1 MGINHTTVVPL
12 YVAYYSY
19 ITSSQASRSFISQRF
34 HKSNSSWFI
43 MINMVGATHFYQE
56 SSLGWP
62 GTLEPC
68 LQIVGIIR
76 NKQNTYHYSGKLFL
90 TPSNLS
96 KIPRARFKNI
106 NKIKHVSVY
115 LNGFIQN
122 THQKSQFRLTFF
134 FLRSLHKYRKPTLSI
149 DLFQR
154 YSRKIMQE

>member
-1 MGINHTTVVPL
+1 MIHHDQHGRSDALLSRKQLRLTWNSGTMSTNSRHHRK
-12 YVAYYSY
+12 
-19 ITSSQASRSFISQRF
+19 QAE
-34 HKSNSSWFI
+34 HL
-43 MINMVGATHFYQE
+43 H
-56 SSLGWP
+56 
-62 GTLEPC
+62 
-68 LQIVGIIR
+68 
-76 NKQNTYHYSGKLFL
+76 HYSGKLFL